1 MKEYTPVSTE
11 YLDTVHIFETTDP
24 DHADVFNTL
33 AKELASNI
41 AYLKKNGVSPELEHN
56 VTALLVAVTL
66 LKGSAI
72 NGTSGNVVVETFDD
86 ANSYVMVSG
95 QYDKTSKRLYA

>member
-1 MKEYTPVSTE
+1 MSVDNTDNITVKISPGYFVDDKLDSESVNPVQNKVIMAEITA
-11 YLDTVHIFETTDP
+11 LK
-24 DHADVFNTL
+24 
-33 AKELASNI
+33 AKDDEMGQNI
-41 AYLKKNGVSPELEHN
+41 
-56 VTALLVAVTL
+56 TALLTAVTL

-95 QYDKTSKRLYA
+95 QYDKSNKRLYA